1 VAADLIERL
10 PFAAHVAH
18 AYTPRETGGYG
29 GRDHIVVDE
38 FVSHGRLWRVAGD
51 ALCKPRGKFWGL
63 HPVDAGRPPT
73 CKRCV
78 AIAGR
83 WAE

>member
-1 VAADLIERL
+1 V
-10 PFAAHVAH
+10 
-18 AYTPRETGGYG
+18 
-29 GRDHIVVDE
+29 
-38 FVSHGRLWRVAGD
+38 WRVAGD